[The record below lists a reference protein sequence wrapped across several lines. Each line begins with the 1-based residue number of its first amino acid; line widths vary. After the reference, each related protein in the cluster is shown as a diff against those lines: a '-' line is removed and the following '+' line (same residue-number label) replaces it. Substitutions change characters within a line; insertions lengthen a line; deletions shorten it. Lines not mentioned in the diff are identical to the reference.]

1 MDKPNQGRGICFWP
15 SQQLSTTFQTAVSS
29 GWTRKGPL
37 DRDRGGGEKWRILVV
52 LDTRGLTVPKC
63 FLWYGIMWE
72 AKGFV
77 STCVLCNR
85 NKCPKHHVRAEMTP
99 CRNTNR
105 EGAER
110 VHLDH
115 LGPLPQLGS
124 KISMF
129 WSPSKWI
136 ASPYPLRWQMSLQV
150 PQQIFTDQGCNFK
163 NENCF

>member
-1 MDKPNQGRGICFWP
+1 MGKPNQERGICFWL
-15 SQQLSTTFQTAVSS
+15 SQQLSTSFQTAVSS

-52 LDTRGLTVPKC
+52 LDTRGLSVPKS

-77 STCVLCNR
+77 STCVPCNR
-85 NKCPKHHVRAEMTP
+85 NKCPKHHVRAEMTKYHAG
-99 CRNTNR
+99 TLI
-105 EGAER
+105 ESL
-110 VHLDH
+110 HLDF

-124 KISMF
+124 EISMF

-136 ASPYPLRWQMSLQV
+136 ASPYPLGWQMSLQR
-150 PQQIFTDQGCNFK
+150 PPQIFT
-163 NENCF
+163 